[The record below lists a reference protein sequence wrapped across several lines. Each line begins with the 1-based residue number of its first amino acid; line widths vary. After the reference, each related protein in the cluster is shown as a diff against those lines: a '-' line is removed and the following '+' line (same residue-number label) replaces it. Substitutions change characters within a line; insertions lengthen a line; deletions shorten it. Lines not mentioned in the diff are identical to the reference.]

1 MSFINFLN
9 YKKYFGKNTDAQAAR
24 IGHVNAVYNALVLQ
38 SGDPIETATIDTS
51 ITNSAQV
58 TSKRVL
64 LTLIDNISS
73 IPTSYSIIQPDLT
86 PNSIVKVTLVE
97 LADNSGAPFIVGNAL
112 SLVPFQLD
120 SGYVNLMLSVGGS
133 LEITPDD
140 TIKFFIEIINP

>member
-9 YKKYFGKNTDAQAAR
+9 YKKYFGKSTDAQAAR
-24 IGHVNAVYNALVLQ
+24 IGHVNAVYDALILQ

-86 PNSIVKVTLVE
+86 PNSIVKITLVE
-97 LADNSGAPFIVGNAL
+97 LADNSGAPIIVGNAL
-112 SLVPFQLD
+112 SLVPFQLEQ
-120 SGYVNLMLSVGGS
+120 GNVNLYFSISGG

-140 TIKFFIEIINP
+140 TVKFFIEIINS